1 MEDVVAPVDQ
11 LYDVSPEPDAVRVV
25 EVPWQTVRVPVILTL
40 GADVTT
46 IARVV
51 VAVQPLVPVPVI
63 VQVLVVPGET
73 VTVEPVAE
81 KEDGPAQ
88 LYVFAPLAVN
98 TDCAPAQIEPE
109 EAVMVNEGALFTIT
123 FAVAVT
129 EQLLVVPVTVYVV
142 VVFGFTEIVEVVA
155 PVDHK

>member
-1 MEDVVAPVDQ
+1 VTLVGLELKLNDSELVPVKFPEQYSISLGGAVITGLAVTVTDALAEPVQLPFEATKLYVVEAVGVTTIEDVVAPVDQ

-63 VQVLVVPGET
+63 V
-73 VTVEPVAE
+73 
-81 KEDGPAQ
+81 
-88 LYVFAPLAVN
+88 
-98 TDCAPAQIEPE
+98 
-109 EAVMVNEGALFTIT
+109 
-123 FAVAVT
+123 
-129 EQLLVVPVTVYVV
+129 
-142 VVFGFTEIVEVVA
+142 
-155 PVDHK
+155 